1 MKTYDWTKNETTEPS
16 LNCSCSALLKA
27 SSIHEVTVYGTLIL
41 KDSLNLYT
49 MICKKNIQVLK

>member
-41 KDSLNLYT
+41 
-49 MICKKNIQVLK
+49 